1 MPIFPVAQNLQAIW
15 QPIWEDTQSVDRGM
29 PTLFR
34 SGAAAFLPFCGSYR
48 KITVSTCNPSWSCSS
63 NFMVV
68 PFFETT
74 CRTTWLLVATNLF
87 PIFSIASLGNPG
99 SSPSQVSSLV
109 CLGCRFCT
117 KAWMVVAW
125 DGFLPHSSRYACSR
139 SVSYTELLAASF
151 LRPELDL
158 DMVAAPFAARVDG
171 LGHLGRNG
179 SISPHSNLD
188 RRRNRRS
195 NPLVSRVPNRGNRR
209 VCPRDPPVPGWMGS
223 SYRRPSRPSRVRK
236 DPWVGSTGGT
246 NGFERTD
253 LGSIGCKEKDER
265 RVPGGVATKHPTP
278 PLGRSF
284 RGDSCSTKLRTDPRG
299 ERRKKE
305 PA

>member
-68 PFFETT
+68 PSFETT
-74 CRTTWLLVATNLF
+74 CRTTWVLVATNLF

-158 DMVAAPFAARVDG
+158 DMDAAPFAALVDG
-171 LGHLGRNG
+171 LGHLGRMG
-179 SISPHSNLD
+179 PSSSNLD
-188 RRRNRRS
+188 RRRNWRS
-195 NPLVSRVPNRGNRR
+195 NPLLSRVPNRGNRR

-223 SYRRPSRPSRVRK
+223 LGPKGPP
-236 DPWVGSTGGT
+236 DPVGC
-246 NGFERTD
+246 ERTH
-253 LGSIGCKEKDER
+253 GSGPPVER
-265 RVPGGVATKHPTP
+265 VALKGPTWD
-278 PLGRSF
+278 RSGA
-284 RGDSCSTKLRTDPRG
+284 RK
-299 ERRKKE
+299 RRKACPRRGRDE
-305 PA
+305 ASHSTTRTFVPW